1 MGVRLKR
8 VALGLAA
15 GIGAASLL
23 AAEGM
28 GGGAATEAQPV
39 AATVRTSPAPV
50 AACPA
55 PIAAAPAP
63 RPLRHG
69 VFRFSS
75 YPDAWRAAQKTNRP
89 ILVFA
94 TSPSCSHCTRMLG
107 ETYQYANVKQ
117 FVTASFETVLVDRF
131 EQPELA
137 AMLKVRWYP
146 TTLVVA
152 PNNKV
157 VDIIEGYVDP
167 ATFARRLRTTLAA
180 QSATVQTR

>member
-1 MGVRLKR
+1 MRLRR
-8 VALGLAA
+8 VALGLAV
-15 GIGAASLL
+15 GIAAASLL
-23 AAEGM
+23 ATEGR
-28 GGGAATEAQPV
+28 GGGAVTEAQP
-39 AATVRTSPAPV
+39 AAARITTSPAPV

-55 PIAAAPAP
+55 PRVAAPAP
-63 RPLRHG
+63 LPLRHG
-69 VFRFSS
+69 VFRFTS

-107 ETYQYANVKQ
+107 ETYQYSNVKK
-117 FVTASFETVLVDRF
+117 FVTSSFETVLVDRF

-157 VDIIEGYVDP
+157 VDVIEGYVDP
-167 ATFARRLRTTLAA
+167 ATFARRLQTTLAA
-180 QSATVQTR
+180 QSADVQTR

>member
-1 MGVRLKR
+1 
-8 VALGLAA
+8 VAIVLTAGAA
-15 GIGAASLL
+15 AASLVMSG
-23 AAEGM
+23 ET
-28 GGGAATEAQPV
+28 GGANAATEAQSV
-39 AATVRTSPAPV
+39 SSTVQTSVPASPSPV

-55 PIAAAPAP
+55 PRPL
-63 RPLRHG
+63 PLRHG
-69 VFRFSS
+69 VFRFTS

-94 TSPSCSHCTRMLG
+94 TSPSCLHCTRMIG
-107 ETYQYANVKQ
+107 ETYQAAYVKQ
-117 FVTASFETVLVDRF
+117 FVTASFETVVVDRF

-137 AMLKVRWYP
+137 AKLKVRWYP

-167 ATFARRLRTTLAA
+167 ATFARRLQTTLAA
-180 QSATVQTR
+180 QQSAAVQTR

>member
-1 MGVRLKR
+1 MRR
-8 VALGLAA
+8 VTVGLAA
-15 GIGAASLL
+15 GSAAAWALMALS
-23 AAEGM
+23 M
-28 GGGAATEAQPV
+28 GGVGAATEAQPV
-39 AATVRTSPAPV
+39 SVATAVPAKAPL
-50 AACPA
+50 ACPPA
-55 PIAAAPAP
+55 RAAA
-63 RPLRHG
+63 PLRHG
-69 VFRFSS
+69 VFQFTS

-94 TSPSCSHCTRMLG
+94 TSSSCTHCTRMIG
-107 ETYQYANVKQ
+107 ETYQLAQVKQ

-137 AMLKVRWYP
+137 ARLKVRWYP

-157 VDIIEGYVDP
+157 IDVIEGYVDP

-180 QSATVQTR
+180 QPVVHTR